1 MRKKELLARSLV
13 YNQPIFSLWKSM
25 TPKEKEKQASFY
37 QDIRATYQTI
47 YTELM
52 KETIH
57 E

>member
-1 MRKKELLARSLV
+1 
-13 YNQPIFSLWKSM
+13 M

-52 KETIH
+52 KEAIH